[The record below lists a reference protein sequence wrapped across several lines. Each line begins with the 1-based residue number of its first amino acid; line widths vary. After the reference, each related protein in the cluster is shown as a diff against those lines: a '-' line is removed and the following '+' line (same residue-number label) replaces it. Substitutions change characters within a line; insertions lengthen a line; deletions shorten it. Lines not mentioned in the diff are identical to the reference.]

1 MKLSKPLL
9 LLAIALPQTLAW
21 GSLAHRTVAYL
32 ATHSFNPTTKV
43 FISTILANDRGWD
56 ISDAALWPDKGI
68 RWRRPET
75 KQWHFIDARDDP
87 PNTCGVQFKRDC
99 THDGTPGCVVS
110 AIKNMSNTILDP
122 HSTSTQLRE
131 ATMFVMHF
139 LGDIHQPLHTE
150 YLDRGGNDISVCFD
164 AACGRSHH
172 VNLHSVWDSFIPLKW
187 RNMIHSRVEIVDW
200 DAENVSVVDEGVEK
214 DAAKYWAEE
223 LYNTTIASSE
233 GWVGENECTDIKTP
247 IQCSLKWANESNKW
261 ICDYVLRPG
270 KEWLMDNDLGD
281 EYYAGAVPVVEDM
294 VTKAGMRLGAWM
306 NGLVEERMR
315 RVGSLVAEDVRDTA
329 EVNQWKELEL

>member
-110 AIKNMSNTILDP
+110 AIKNMVCAPLSSFLLTCVSAVSFHIRPPQPPIYNTHYLKP
-122 HSTSTQLRE
+122 KLTQLLE
-131 ATMFVMHF
+131 
-139 LGDIHQPLHTE
+139 Q
-150 YLDRGGNDISVCFD
+150 
-164 AACGRSHH
+164 HH
-172 VNLHSVWDSFIPLKW
+172 P
-187 RNMIHSRVEIVDW
+187 
-200 DAENVSVVDEGVEK
+200 
-214 DAAKYWAEE
+214 
-223 LYNTTIASSE
+223 
-233 GWVGENECTDIKTP
+233 
-247 IQCSLKWANESNKW
+247 
-261 ICDYVLRPG
+261 RPTFH
-270 KEWLMDNDLGD
+270 LNP
-281 EYYAGAVPVVEDM
+281 A
-294 VTKAGMRLGAWM
+294 
-306 NGLVEERMR
+306 
-315 RVGSLVAEDVRDTA
+315 
-329 EVNQWKELEL
+329 